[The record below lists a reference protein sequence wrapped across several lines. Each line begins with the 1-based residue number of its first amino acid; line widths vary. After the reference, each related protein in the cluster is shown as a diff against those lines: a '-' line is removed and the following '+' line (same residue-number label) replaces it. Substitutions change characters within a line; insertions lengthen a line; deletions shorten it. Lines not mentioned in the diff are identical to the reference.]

1 MRDSPRAWRS
11 LLLRLLSFN
20 LSARR
25 VASLVT
31 SSCHV
36 IPSSL
41 FGEQTCTRIP
51 HMRRT
56 HPRTCPDAGRFP
68 PSMGSSLILQQLQ
81 GRTYVSQTR
90 WQLQTDCVT
99 ALSNCLSR
107 EKRHS
112 STLLACFVFVDVTV
126 TISPSIVTGES
137 GENCAVMM
145 IGDIDSVFGSPQR
158 DMPQSLDDCCPRASY
173 FCDFACQDFSQ
184 SYYLREKNGMIDKN
198 RLKKGV

>member
-145 IGDIDSVFGSPQR
+145 IGDIDSVFGSTATWYATKFRWLLP
-158 DMPQSLDDCCPRASY
+158 ASIL
-173 FCDFACQDFSQ
+173 FLWLCLSRFFTK
-184 SYYLREKNGMIDKN
+184 LLLEGEKWHD
-198 RLKKGV
+198 R

>member
-1 MRDSPRAWRS
+1 MRDSQRAGAVCFSGCS
-11 LLLRLLSFN
+11 LLISQPVAWHLS
-20 LSARR
+20 SPPPD
-25 VASLVT
+25 AS
-31 SSCHV
+31 S
-36 IPSSL
+36 PPL
-41 FGEQTCTRIP
+41 FLENKHAHGFLTWPYASTYR
-51 HMRRT
+51 
-56 HPRTCPDAGRFP
+56 PDAGRFP

-112 STLLACFVFVDVTV
+112 STPLACFVFADVTV

-145 IGDIDSVFGSPQR
+145 IGDIDLVFGSPRR
-158 DMPQSLDDCCPRASY
+158 DMPQSLDDCCP
-173 FCDFACQDFSQ
+173 
-184 SYYLREKNGMIDKN
+184 
-198 RLKKGV
+198 